1 MLPKITQP
9 EFEIT
14 LPVIQRKVKFRPF
27 LVREEKVLMI
37 GKEGNAKDQ
46 LNTMIQ
52 ILNEVVLSPK
62 NFNARD
68 LTSVDVEYMFMHLR
82 AKSVNNVVKL
92 KYKDTED
99 EKIYDFELD
108 LNSIEPIFAED
119 RSNIV
124 DIGPYKVELREPTL
138 AILEKLELNMD
149 DAKDP
154 DNPDVSPEQ
163 IDTVFN
169 LLAHCL
175 IKVYDDEQV
184 YDDFTLEEAKEWF
197 QAIDVK
203 SFEEVQSFFESA
215 PKLEHKLEYVNKKG
229 NNRLITLRGIQDFF

>member
-27 LVREEKVLMI
+27 LVREEKILLI
-37 GKEGNAKDQ
+37 GKEGNARDQ

-82 AKSVNNVVKL
+82 AKSVNNIVKL

-99 EKIYDFELD
+99 ESIYDFELD
-108 LNSIEPIFAED
+108 LNTIEPIFSED
-119 RSNIV
+119 RS
-124 DIGPYKVELREPTL
+124 LR
-138 AILEKLELNMD
+138 I
-149 DAKDP
+149 
-154 DNPDVSPEQ
+154 
-163 IDTVFN
+163 
-169 LLAHCL
+169 
-175 IKVYDDEQV
+175 
-184 YDDFTLEEAKEWF
+184 
-197 QAIDVK
+197 
-203 SFEEVQSFFESA
+203 
-215 PKLEHKLEYVNKKG
+215 
-229 NNRLITLRGIQDFF
+229 